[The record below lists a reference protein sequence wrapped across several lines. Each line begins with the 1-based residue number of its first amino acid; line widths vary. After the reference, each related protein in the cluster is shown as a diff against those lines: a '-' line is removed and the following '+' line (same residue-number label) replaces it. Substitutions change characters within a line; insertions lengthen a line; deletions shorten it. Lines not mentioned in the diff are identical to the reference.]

1 MTNSS
6 VSQNNTEYT
15 EYTDY
20 NAFIPIVFISTLTT
34 LSTLLYCVYKNKSGK
49 INKIPNIFDSNFN
62 IFINTQNKINTN
74 ILKKY
79 DNHDLMFNSLHK
91 VINKVLNDNK
101 ILEEKI
107 QENKLELQILK
118 EKISTEYSFF

>member
-15 EYTDY
+15 DY
-20 NAFIPIVFISTLTT
+20 NTFIPIVFISTVTT
-34 LSTLLYCVYKNKSGK
+34 LSNLLYCVYHKKSGK
-49 INKIPNIFDSNFN
+49 IINKIPNIFDSNFN

-118 EKISTEYSFF
+118 EKISTEYSYF